1 MPMVRV
7 SNGGTSQ
14 GNPPTTEIFKAVSTS
29 NTAPVIVPT
38 FGHNMKIKDS
48 GSNRMHIYGIKFKD
62 FARDNSLFMVANTW
76 NSYVQA
82 TAGFTDLGLT
92 TTTYT
97 SYATKDYDLI
107 TLYIRSSSAQTNT
120 IYITWE

>member
-38 FGHNMKIKDS
+38 FGHNLSLDAHRKEESWLKLMLKD
-48 GSNRMHIYGIKFKD
+48 RPAVMPTCH
-62 FARDNSLFMVANTW
+62 
-76 NSYVQA
+76 
-82 TAGFTDLGLT
+82 AGRGVKSPPPMPCA
-92 TTTYT
+92 Y
-97 SYATKDYDLI
+97 
-107 TLYIRSSSAQTNT
+107 Q
-120 IYITWE
+120 